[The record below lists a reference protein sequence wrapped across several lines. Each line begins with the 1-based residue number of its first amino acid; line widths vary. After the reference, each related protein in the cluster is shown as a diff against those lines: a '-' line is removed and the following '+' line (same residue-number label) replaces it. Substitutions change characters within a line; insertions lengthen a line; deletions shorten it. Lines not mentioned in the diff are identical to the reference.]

1 MLQLLSLLIT
11 LAVSMGSSFGV
22 EPAPSNPT
30 TPPIIKE
37 SAPLHSRP
45 YAVKCS
51 ATVNAW
57 VEVDSNSLPA
67 REYSN
72 TEAKKHVLL
81 NLVASAASRGDAV
94 VCNYATRSRDVTTS
108 YSVRCLH
115 PRKERGH
122 RHSYLCQ

>member
-1 MLQLLSLLIT
+1 MFQISIFLIT
-11 LAVSMGSSFGV
+11 LAVAMATSFGA

-30 TPPIIKE
+30 APTIKE

-45 YAVKCS
+45 YAVKCT

-57 VEVDSNSLPA
+57 VEVDSNSLPV

-72 TEAKKHVLL
+72 TETKKHVLL